1 MSGLSKWYKDVAS
14 LKIFLKKCVKS
25 SAYGI
30 NCSIFFRPRVFL
42 NFAQPWLLNWPFAGS
57 LINRQSEQS

>member
-14 LKIFLKKCVKS
+14 LKIFLKKRVTS

-30 NCSIFFRPRVFL
+30 NCSIFFRPRYF
-42 NFAQPWLLNWPFAGS
+42 
-57 LINRQSEQS
+57 